1 MENAFPYCEDLH
13 IDAGTKKLILN
24 LLHSIRSVVP
34 VVPPPEPS
42 TPECGPDKANLDYIR
57 SMLVLARKHSEELDG
72 LFNPEEL
79 LRYTRY
85 ISYFQEIITQME
97 KILEELKS
105 CRISALQFASG
116 LAELVEMHLQLTSNQ
131 TDINNNEPHNE
142 NITVDHKGIKLKVV

>member
-1 MENAFPYCEDLH
+1 LENAFPYCEDLH

-24 LLHSIRSVVP
+24 LLNSIRSVVP
-34 VVPPPEPS
+34 VVPPPEPG
-42 TPECGPDKANLDYIR
+42 TPECDPGKANLDYIR
-57 SMLVLARKHSEELDG
+57 NVLVLARKHSEELDG

-85 ISYFQEIITQME
+85 ISYYQEIITQME

-105 CRISALQFASG
+105 CRISAMQFASG

-131 TDINNNEPHNE
+131 ADNNNEPYNK